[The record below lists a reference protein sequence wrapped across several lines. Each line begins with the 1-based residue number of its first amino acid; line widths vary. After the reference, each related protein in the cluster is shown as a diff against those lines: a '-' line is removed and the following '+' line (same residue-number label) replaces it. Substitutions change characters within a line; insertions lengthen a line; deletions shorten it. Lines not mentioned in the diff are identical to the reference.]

1 MSGWNSKD
9 RFMAEDV
16 GDDFPAMNNITVRG
30 QLPSDMVPAP
40 SKSQISFSSRYFSK
54 IKDPSR
60 GSFQIPSTL

>member
-9 RFMAEDV
+9 RYMAEDV

-40 SKSQISFSSRYFSK
+40 SKYFYHPS
-54 IKDPSR
+54 DP
-60 GSFQIPSTL
+60 L